1 MAAEGRAAR
10 LQEDEA
16 EQENILLKVWATHMG
31 LPGSII
37 YREKMEGKIDH
48 NNIKKHEDMLKDIR
62 THFSHVN
69 QSVMERSLSR
79 FGKAMEA
86 DWHLSAELDDFAQST
101 AKRIR
106 CMLRDIAQAFAK
118 TKNRK
123 TPAWLVPFAGAEY
136 IGVAA
141 ADDICA
147 PLLLW
152 DGATSSPQWLFK
164 YDDSM
169 LAAYRHKVG
178 TIKFEY
184 CHRMAA
190 PPGAS
195 DSDDIVAYWEDGVSW
210 PVPSVTVAE
219 YKEGKVVGK
228 HLPSGSAELP
238 APKRTKAS
246 KAKTGE
252 PDLWAGNH
260 RDGGPVAVRHSSAK
274 EKKWVIL
281 WWTPVDSCRKQAIQ
295 IVINTLGEQDQ
306 KKASDFM
313 IGIAKEFAG
322 GLPKTEIEKKKKHF
336 AKCSLGGA
344 EPAGAKPAGA
354 IKAKP
359 AMAIKA
365 KPAMASSLLGLRGRG
380 GGRRGGGRGGDSGKR

>member
-1 MAAEGRAAR
+1 MVSEMENALNMRRFLCVDLMSADVARDWTGAFAVLEHKANWAEYTPV
-10 LQEDEA
+10 EYFD
-16 EQENILLKVWATHMG
+16 LK
-31 LPGSII
+31 
-37 YREKMEGKIDH
+37 
-48 NNIKKHEDMLKDIR
+48 KKHWAGTTGEVMG
-62 THFSHVN
+62 
-69 QSVMERSLSR
+69 SVPWRLCAAKGNAGLERYASWFQEPMPVDSTKLNFDDCTLS
-79 FGKAMEA
+79 FGCA
-86 DWHLSAELDDFAQST
+86 DQ
-101 AKRIR
+101 
-106 CMLRDIAQAFAK
+106 
-118 TKNRK
+118 
-123 TPAWLVPFAGAEY
+123 
-136 IGVAA
+136 
-141 ADDICA
+141 
-147 PLLLW
+147 
-152 DGATSSPQWLFK
+152 
-164 YDDSM
+164 
-169 LAAYRHKVG
+169 
-178 TIKFEY
+178 
-184 CHRMAA
+184 
-190 PPGAS
+190 

-210 PVPSVTVAE
+210 PMPSVTVAE

-228 HLPSGSAELP
+228 HLPWGSAELP

-365 KPAMASSLLGLRGRG
+365 KPAMAIKARPAACSDFEDEEEAAEEEAEEETAENDEEEAESPEEEVEEEATMPDLASCLPP
-380 GGRRGGGRGGDSGKR
+380 GDLFGYDDDL